1 MIPDSRFVQSPDDAR
16 ILPAQLRRLGSIRS
30 KRIAK
35 CIERRGALALSNT
48 ELLAA
53 WRDHPLERLK
63 DWVNLLS
70 LSSELCFRA
79 LGKRP
84 YWTQVLGAMGVMQ
97 GRVLEMNTGEG
108 KSLTALLAA
117 TAALSQR
124 WSVHVVTAND
134 YLAERDHED
143 ARALFALLGVS
154 SDALLDSSPQ
164 EARGQVLS
172 ADIVFTTGKELVF
185 EALRDKLDLGSSAD
199 PVRHAFRRMTRVGEV
214 AARPYVRAL
223 GLAILDE
230 ADSVLIDE
238 GSTPCVISGQG
249 DVGWDLQDLLGALAF
264 AQTLVE
270 NADYEQENKHI
281 KLTERG
287 KSRVETAQLGGG
299 LANQIYRL
307 SLVQLALQALYRF
320 ERNQDYVI
328 AEEKVVIVDSLTGR
342 LMPDRRWEQGLHE
355 MIEAKEGIELSPSQ
369 KTLGKMTYPQFFSR
383 YPLLSGMT
391 GTGKEVAAELK
402 REYGLRVL
410 VVPPRL
416 PSQRQDLG
424 IRLSADRM
432 AKAQALVRQT
442 QAALDRG
449 QAVLIG
455 TPSIEQCEFFAA
467 ALTEAQ
473 IPHQV
478 LDGQNSE
485 AEAEQIAQAG
495 QAGQVTLATS
505 VAGRGTDIHVDSTV
519 KKAGGLHVI
528 LTEYQFSSRVDR
540 QLMGRCARQGDPGSI
555 EMLVAPDDELF
566 VDAPLFSGWRPSP
579 SDGSIRR
586 YVRKRQ
592 QKNEKQSM
600 QMRARLKEWDEKKT
614 EWLGFLKQL

>member
-1 MIPDSRFVQSPDDAR
+1 M
-16 ILPAQLRRLGSIRS
+16 
-30 KRIAK
+30 
-35 CIERRGALALSNT
+35 
-48 ELLAA
+48 
-53 WRDHPLERLK
+53 
-63 DWVNLLS
+63 
-70 LSSELCFRA
+70 
-79 LGKRP
+79 
-84 YWTQVLGAMGVMQ
+84 
-97 GRVLEMNTGEG
+97 
-108 KSLTALLAA
+108 
-117 TAALSQR
+117 
-124 WSVHVVTAND
+124 
-134 YLAERDHED
+134 
-143 ARALFALLGVS
+143 GVS
-154 SDALLDSSPQ
+154 SDALLDSTPQ

-199 PVRHAFRRMTRVGEV
+199 PVRHAFRRITRVGEV

-270 NADYEQENKHI
+270 NADYEQEDKHI

-328 AEEKVVIVDSLTGR
+328 AEEKVVIVDNLTGR

-391 GTGKEVAAELK
+391 GTGQEVAAELK

-410 VVPPRL
+410 R
-416 PSQRQDLG
+416 
-424 IRLSADRM
+424 
-432 AKAQALVRQT
+432 
-442 QAALDRG
+442 
-449 QAVLIG
+449 
-455 TPSIEQCEFFAA
+455 CAA
-467 ALTEAQ
+467 ATSQSASGFGHSIVGRSSCQERRPSPAN
-473 IPHQV
+473 PGG
-478 LDGQNSE
+478 DGP
-485 AEAEQIAQAG
+485 G
-495 QAGQVTLATS
+495 
-505 VAGRGTDIHVDSTV
+505 
-519 KKAGGLHVI
+519 AGGLNRHTQYRTMRV
-528 LTEYQFSSRVDR
+528 LRRGLNRGPNSSSGLGWTKFRSRGRTNRAGGTGRASDLGDLGGGAWYRHPCGFDGQKCRRSARDSDGISVLFPVDR

-592 QKNEKQSM
+592 QKNEKQAM